1 MIRLSLVAFALFAS
15 APALAQSTD
24 TGLQSLDIAAI
35 ANPACLMRGP
45 SATAGVN
52 ARFQTV
58 SASTGEIQIVEL
70 VNPQTA
76 QPRATSISIAMPV
89 ICNSAHRLSI
99 VSRNGGLKRVSANER
114 NQSGGGFADF
124 LPYALNANWAGQSLS
139 QSSEVRS
146 GININ
151 AANAGAGNMTIGF
164 SVSAGNTPLVAGAY
178 TDSLTIEF
186 RAAN

>member
-1 MIRLSLVAFALFAS
+1 MNRYLIAALALASCTPAF
-15 APALAQSTD
+15 AQSTD
-24 TGLQSLDIAAI
+24 TGLQQLDIAGI

-45 SATAGVN
+45 AATGGVN
-52 ARFQTV
+52 ASFQNI
-58 SASTGEIQIVEL
+58 SASSGEIRIVEL

-76 QPRATSISIAMPV
+76 QPRATSINIAMPV

-99 VSRNGGLKRVSANER
+99 ISRNGGLKRVSANER

-124 LPYALNANWAGQSLS
+124 LSYSLNAAWAGQSLS
-139 QSSEVRS
+139 QSSDVS
-146 GININ
+146 GGLNIN

-164 SVSAGNTPLVAGAY
+164 AVKAGTTPLVAGVY